1 MDFHRDLWNVFDNLL
16 CVRNAPNI
24 VAPKIRTVPSI
35 KVTIISNESNI
46 VVSPKIPEKL
56 ADVSTFSYERTFAGA
71 KFVFLN

>member
-1 MDFHRDLWNVFDNLL
+1 ML
-16 CVRNAPNI
+16 CVWNIPKI

-56 ADVSTFSYERTFAGA
+56 GDVSTFSNERTFAEA
-71 KFVFLN
+71 KFVFLNYLRVYEQNGEK